1 MCGIFAFFSKHKD
14 INQNLLID
22 LKSSSLSMHHR
33 GPDNFSEHI
42 SKNYYLGH
50 CRLSIIDLDIRANQP
65 FRSNDLICVFNGE
78 IFNFK
83 QIKNELLDLG
93 IFFSTDSD
101 TEVLLKS
108 YEVRGK
114 DCLIKFNGMFSFVII
129 NEKTQKIL
137 C

>member
-1 MCGIFAFFSKHKD
+1 M
-14 INQNLLID
+14 
-22 LKSSSLSMHHR
+22 
-33 GPDNFSEHI
+33 
-42 SKNYYLGH
+42 
-50 CRLSIIDLDIRANQP
+50 SIIDLDIRANQP

-93 IFFSTDSD
+93 IFFSTNSD

-108 YEVRGK
+108 YEVWGK

-137 C
+137 